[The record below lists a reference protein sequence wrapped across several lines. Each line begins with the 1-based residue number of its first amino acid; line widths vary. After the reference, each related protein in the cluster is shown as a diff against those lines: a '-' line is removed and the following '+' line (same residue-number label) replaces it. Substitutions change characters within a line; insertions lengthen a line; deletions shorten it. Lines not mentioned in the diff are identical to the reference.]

1 VAVLPRQPTPLDRP
15 LPLRFIFPL
24 LFVGVYLAHLTLL
37 RLPYYWDEA
46 GYYIPAAY
54 DFFRTGDVIPSTTL
68 ANAHPPLPSLY
79 LALWWKSGFTPTVT
93 RTAMCLITAIALL
106 AVYRLAILLNGRPWV
121 AATTTVLTAIY
132 PVWFAQSTLAHADMF
147 AAAATL
153 WGLVFVFAG
162 QPSDFPYAAPD
173 TTVRAVP
180 AGRDRMKLVNATNL
194 DRKSGER
201 RARVLWAAAA
211 CFAVAA
217 WCKETAIITPLAI
230 ALWELCMAWRNKL
243 GKPDAQPNLD
253 RRAHLRAGLVLLTP
267 IIPLLGWYAYYR
279 HRTGYLL
286 GNPEFLRYNATS
298 TLSPLRIL
306 VALAHRILQL
316 TAHMNMFVPVLCM
329 LGAMLLLPLRE
340 RDGTL
345 RPRISP
351 PDQAI
356 LYVVMAANILFYS
369 VLGGALLTR
378 YLLPLYPLILL
389 LCVSTF
395 YRRVPYWWG
404 LSLLTAAAFLIG
416 LFVNPP
422 YKFAPEDNLN
432 YADVVRLHQQA
443 IRQIVTH
450 FPGSTI
456 LTAWPASDELTKPEL
471 GYVKKPLPV
480 VTVAN
485 FSLPEIEKAAASAQ
499 DFSVGFAFSTKYDPP
514 RLMLDLGAR
523 NEALDTRF
531 FDFHRDLAPGAI
543 AHLLGGRIV
552 WRDDRQGEWAAV
564 LHFNRPQVASL
575 HTEVVTSRER

>member
-1 VAVLPRQPTPLDRP
+1 VAVRPRQPAPLDRP

-54 DFFRTGDVIPSTTL
+54 DFFRTGDVIPTTTL

-79 LALWWKSGFTPTVT
+79 LALWWKSGFTPAVT

-153 WGLVFVFAG
+153 WGLVFVFSS
-162 QPSDFPYAAPD
+162 QTRP
-173 TTVRAVP
+173 
-180 AGRDRMKLVNATNL
+180 RM
-194 DRKSGER
+194 
-201 RARVLWAAAA
+201 LWAAAA
-211 CFAVAA
+211 CFAVAT
-217 WCKETAIITPLAI
+217 WCKETAIVTPLAI
-230 ALWELCMAWRNKL
+230 ALWELYLCRRSS
-243 GKPDAQPNLD
+243 PQ
-253 RRAHLRAGLVLLTP
+253 RRAHLRAGLVLST
-267 IIPLLGWYAYYR
+267 PLLPLLAWYAYYH

-306 VALAHRILQL
+306 LALAHRILQL

-340 RDGTL
+340 RNGTE

-356 LYVVMAANILFYS
+356 LYVVMAANILFFS
-369 VLGGALLTR
+369 VIGGALLTR

-404 LSLLTAAAFLIG
+404 LGLLTAAAFLIG

-422 YKFAPEDNLN
+422 YKFAPEDNLD
-432 YADVVRLHQQA
+432 YADVIRMHQQA

-471 GYVKKPLPV
+471 GYVKKPMAV

-485 FSLPEIEKAAASAQ
+485 FSLDEMQKAAASPQ

-514 RLMLDLGAR
+514 RLLLDLGAR

-543 AHLLGGRIV
+543 AHLLGGSVV

-564 LHFNRPQVASL
+564 LHFNRPQVASQ
-575 HTEVVTSRER
+575 HTTEDVVTSSER

>member
-1 VAVLPRQPTPLDRP
+1 MAVLSKPQIQLDTS
-15 LPLRFIFPL
+15 LPLRLIFPL
-24 LFVGVYLAHLTLL
+24 LFVGVYLSHLTLL

-54 DFFRTGDVIPSTTL
+54 DFFRSGDVIPSTTL

-79 LALWWKSGFTPTVT
+79 LALWWESGFTPAVT
-93 RTAMCLITAIALL
+93 RTAMCVITAIALL
-106 AVYRLAILLNGRPWV
+106 AVYRLAILVNGRPRV
-121 AATTTVLTAIY
+121 AATITLLTAIY
-132 PVWFAQSTLAHADMF
+132 PVWFAQSTMAHADMF

-153 WGLVFVFAG
+153 WGLVFLFAA
-162 QPSDFPYAAPD
+162 QRRS
-173 TTVRAVP
+173 P
-180 AGRDRMKLVNATNL
+180 A
-194 DRKSGER
+194 
-201 RARVLWAAAA
+201 LWGAAA

-217 WCKETAIITPLAI
+217 WCKETAIVTPLAI
-230 ALWELCMAWRNKL
+230 GLWEFYLCLR
-243 GKPDAQPNLD
+243 GKSPNGTSNGTPDGSEA
-253 RRAHLRAGLVLLTP
+253 RRAHLRAGLLLLASTAT
-267 IIPLLGWYAYYR
+267 LLPWYAYYL

-286 GNPEFLRYNATS
+286 GNPAFLRYNAVS

-306 VALAHRILQL
+306 LALVHRVLQL

-329 LGAMLLLPLRE
+329 LGAMLLLPLQE
-340 RDGTL
+340 PDGSL

-351 PDQAI
+351 ADQAI
-356 LYVVMAANILFYS
+356 LYVVLAGNVLFFS
-369 VLGGALLTR
+369 VIGGALLTR

-395 YRRVPYWWG
+395 YRRVRYWWG
-404 LSLLTAAAFLIG
+404 LVLLSAIAFILG

-432 YADVVRLHQQA
+432 YADVIRLHQQA
-443 IRQIVTH
+443 IRQIVAH

-456 LTAWPASDELTKPEL
+456 LTAWPATDELTKPEL
-471 GYVKKPLPV
+471 GYVKKPLAV

-485 FSLPEIEKAAASAQ
+485 FSLSEIQKAAASAQ

-514 RLMLDLGAR
+514 RLLLDLGAR
-523 NEALDTRF
+523 NEAFDTRF

-543 AHLLGGRIV
+543 AHLLGGQIV
-552 WRDDRQGEWAAV
+552 WRGDRQGEWAAV

-575 HTEVVTSRER
+575 STPSLAGGAGQR

>member
-1 VAVLPRQPTPLDRP
+1 MAVLPRPPTPLDRP

-24 LFVGVYLAHLTLL
+24 LFVGVYLTHLTLL

-54 DFFRTGDVIPSTTL
+54 DFFRTGDVIPSSTL

-79 LALWWKSGFTPTVT
+79 LALWWHSGFTPAVT
-93 RTAMCLITAIALL
+93 RTAMCVITAIALL

-147 AAAATL
+147 AAAPTL
-153 WGLVFVFAG
+153 WGLAFVFAG
-162 QPSDFPYAAPD
+162 Q
-173 TTVRAVP
+173 RN
-180 AGRDRMKLVNATNL
+180 RRM
-194 DRKSGER
+194 
-201 RARVLWAAAA
+201 LWAAAA
-211 CFAVAA
+211 CFAVAVG
-217 WCKETAIITPLAI
+217 CKETAIVTPFAI
-230 ALWELCMAWRNKL
+230 ALWELCLCWRNSPQRK
-243 GKPDAQPNLD
+243 
-253 RRAHLRAGLVLLTP
+253 AHFRAGLLLLTP
-267 IIPLLGWYAYYR
+267 LIPLLAWYAYYR

-306 VALAHRILQL
+306 LALAHRILQL

-329 LGAMLLLPLRE
+329 LAAMLLLPLRE
-340 RDGTL
+340 RDGSE

-356 LYVVMAANILFYS
+356 LYVVMAANILFFS
-369 VLGGALLTR
+369 VIGGALLTR

-404 LSLLTAAAFLIG
+404 LALLTAAAFVIG

-432 YADVVRLHQQA
+432 YADVIRLHQLA

-450 FPGSTI
+450 FPGSTV
-456 LTAWPASDELTKPEL
+456 LTAWPATDELTKPEL
-471 GYVKKPLPV
+471 GYVKKPLAV

-485 FSLPEIEKAAASAQ
+485 FSLDEIQKAAASTQ
-499 DFSVGFAFSTKYDPP
+499 DFTVAFAFSTKYDPP
-514 RLMLDLGAR
+514 RLMLNLGAR

-575 HTEVVTSRER
+575 HTEMVTSRER

>member
-1 VAVLPRQPTPLDRP
+1 MAVRPRQPAPLDRP

-54 DFFRTGDVIPSTTL
+54 DFFRTGDVIPTTTL

-79 LALWWKSGFTPTVT
+79 LALWWKSGFTPAVT

-153 WGLVFVFAG
+153 WGLVFVFSS
-162 QPSDFPYAAPD
+162 QTRP
-173 TTVRAVP
+173 
-180 AGRDRMKLVNATNL
+180 RM
-194 DRKSGER
+194 
-201 RARVLWAAAA
+201 LWAAAA
-211 CFAVAA
+211 CFAVAT
-217 WCKETAIITPLAI
+217 WCKETAIVTPLAI
-230 ALWELCMAWRNKL
+230 ALWELYLCRRSS
-243 GKPDAQPNLD
+243 PQ
-253 RRAHLRAGLVLLTP
+253 RRAHLRAGLVLST
-267 IIPLLGWYAYYR
+267 PLLPLLAWYAYYH

-306 VALAHRILQL
+306 LALAHRILQL

-340 RDGTL
+340 RNGTE

-356 LYVVMAANILFYS
+356 LYVVMAANILFFS
-369 VLGGALLTR
+369 VIGGALLTR

-404 LSLLTAAAFLIG
+404 LGLLTAAAFLIG

-422 YKFAPEDNLN
+422 YKFAPEDNLD
-432 YADVVRLHQQA
+432 YADVIRMHQQA

-471 GYVKKPLPV
+471 GYVKKPMAV

-485 FSLPEIEKAAASAQ
+485 FSLDEMQKAAASPQ

-514 RLMLDLGAR
+514 RLLLDLGAR

-543 AHLLGGRIV
+543 AHLLGGSVV

-564 LHFNRPQVASL
+564 LHFNRPQVASQ
-575 HTEVVTSRER
+575 HTTEDVVTSSER

>member
-1 VAVLPRQPTPLDRP
+1 MAVLPRQPTLDRP

-54 DFFRTGDVIPSTTL
+54 DFFRTGDVIPSTTVV
-68 ANAHPPLPSLY
+68 NPHPPLPSLY
-79 LALWWKSGFTPTVT
+79 LALWWKSGFTPAVT

-106 AVYRLAILLNGRPWV
+106 AVYRLALLLNGRPWV

-153 WGLVFVFAG
+153 WGLVFVFDG
-162 QPSDFPYAAPD
+162 QLPERP
-173 TTVRAVP
+173 
-180 AGRDRMKLVNATNL
+180 RM
-194 DRKSGER
+194 
-201 RARVLWAAAA
+201 LWAAAVS
-211 CFAVAA
+211 FGVATL
-217 WCKETAIITPLAI
+217 CKETAIVTPLAI
-230 ALWELCMAWRNKL
+230 ALWELCL
-243 GKPDAQPNLD
+243 SL
-253 RRAHLRAGLVLLTP
+253 RRRSPAKLRAALILLTP
-267 IIPLLGWYAYYR
+267 ILPLVAWFAYYR
-279 HRTGYLL
+279 RRTGYLF

-306 VALAHRILQL
+306 LALAHRILQL

-340 RDGTL
+340 GDGTE

-351 PDQAI
+351 SDQAI

-369 VLGGALLTR
+369 VIGGALLTR

-404 LSLLTAAAFLIG
+404 LGLLSAAAFLIG

-432 YADVVRLHQQA
+432 YADVIRLHQQA

-456 LTAWPASDELTKPEL
+456 LTAWPATDELTKPEL
-471 GYVKKPLPV
+471 GYVKKPLAV
-480 VTVAN
+480 VSVPN
-485 FSLPEIEKAAASAQ
+485 FSLDEMQKAAASPQ

-514 RLMLDLGAR
+514 RLLLDLGAR

-575 HTEVVTSRER
+575 HTDVVTSKER

>member
-1 VAVLPRQPTPLDRP
+1 VAVLPEQQTQSDRP
-15 LPLRFIFPL
+15 LPLRLVFPL
-24 LFVGVYLAHLTLL
+24 LFVGVYLSHLTLL

-54 DFFRTGDVIPSTTL
+54 DFFRTGTLIPSTTL

-93 RTAMCLITAIALL
+93 RTAMCLVSAIGLL
-106 AVYRLAILLNGRPWV
+106 AVYSLGILLNGRTRV
-121 AATTTVLTAIY
+121 AATTTLLTAIY

-153 WGLVFVFAG
+153 WGLVFVFPG
-162 QPSDFPYAAPD
+162 QRRP
-173 TTVRAVP
+173 P
-180 AGRDRMKLVNATNL
+180 A
-194 DRKSGER
+194 
-201 RARVLWAAAA
+201 LWAAAA

-217 WCKETAIITPLAI
+217 WCKETAIVTPLAI
-230 ALWELCMAWRNKL
+230 ALWEMYLCLR
-243 GKPDAQPNLD
+243 GSSPD
-253 RRAHLRAGLVLLTP
+253 RRRHLRAALL
-267 IIPLLGWYAYYR
+267 LLSAPATLLAWYAYYR
-279 HRTGYLL
+279 HRTGYIF
-286 GNPEFLRYNATS
+286 GNPEFLYYNATS

-306 VALAHRILQL
+306 LALVHRVLQL

-329 LGAMLLLPLRE
+329 LGALLLLPLRE
-340 RDGTL
+340 RDGTP

-351 PDQAI
+351 ANQAI
-356 LYVVMAANILFYS
+356 LYVVLSANVLFFS

-389 LCVSTF
+389 FCVSTF

-404 LSLLTAAAFLIG
+404 LLLLSAAAFLIG

-432 YADVVRLHQQA
+432 YADVIRLHQQA
-443 IRQIVTH
+443 IRQIVAH

-456 LTAWPASDELTKPEL
+456 LTAWPATDELTKPEL
-471 GYVKKPLPV
+471 GYVKKPLTV
-480 VTVAN
+480 VKVAD
-485 FSLPEIEKAAASAQ
+485 FSLTEIQKAAASAQ

-514 RLMLDLGAR
+514 RLWLDLGSR

-543 AHLLGGRIV
+543 AHLLNGSIV
-552 WRDDRQGEWAAV
+552 WRDERQGEWAAV

-575 HTEVVTSRER
+575 ER

>member
-1 VAVLPRQPTPLDRP
+1 VAVLPEQQIPSDRP
-15 LPLRFIFPL
+15 LPLRLIFPL
-24 LFVGVYLAHLTLL
+24 LFVAIYLSHLTLL

-93 RTAMCLITAIALL
+93 RTAMCLISAIGLL
-106 AVYRLAILLNGRPWV
+106 AVYSMGILLNGRQRV
-121 AATTTVLTAIY
+121 AATATLLTAIY

-153 WGLVFVFAG
+153 WGLVFVFTA
-162 QPSDFPYAAPD
+162 QRRP
-173 TTVRAVP
+173 RA
-180 AGRDRMKLVNATNL
+180 
-194 DRKSGER
+194 
-201 RARVLWAAAA
+201 LWAAAT
-211 CFAVAA
+211 CFCVAA
-217 WCKETAIITPLAI
+217 WCKETAIVTPLAI
-230 ALWELCMAWRNKL
+230 ALWEFGL
-243 GKPDAQPNLD
+243 GLRGSGPT
-253 RRAHLRAGLVLLTP
+253 RRTRLRTALALLIPP
-267 IIPLLGWYAYYR
+267 ISLLAWYAYYR
-279 HRTGYLL
+279 HRTGFTL

-306 VALAHRILQL
+306 LAFAHRILQL

-340 RDGTL
+340 RDGSL
-345 RPRISP
+345 RPRISL
-351 PDQAI
+351 PDQALI
-356 LYVVMAANILFYS
+356 YVVLLANILFFS

-378 YLLPLYPLILL
+378 YLLPLYPLVLL

-404 LSLLTAAAFLIG
+404 LGLLTASAFLIG

-443 IRQIVTH
+443 IRQIVAR

-456 LTAWPASDELTKPEL
+456 LTAWPGTDELTKPEL
-471 GYVKKPLPV
+471 GYVKKPMAV
-480 VTVAN
+480 VTLAN
-485 FSLPEIEKAAASAQ
+485 FSLPEIQKAAAAAQ

-514 RLMLDLGAR
+514 RPFMDLGSR

-531 FDFHRDLAPGAI
+531 FDFHRDLGPAAI
-543 AHLLGGRIV
+543 AHILDGRII
-552 WRDDRQGEWAAV
+552 WRDERQGEWAAV

-575 HTEVVTSRER
+575 STPWPGKQPPDR

>member
-1 VAVLPRQPTPLDRP
+1 VAVLPEQQRPFDRP
-15 LPLRFIFPL
+15 LPLRLIFPL
-24 LFVGVYLAHLTLL
+24 LFVGVYLSHLSLL

-68 ANAHPPLPSLY
+68 PNAHPPLPSLY
-79 LALWWKSGFTPTVT
+79 LALWWKSGFTPAVT
-93 RTAMCLITAIALL
+93 RTAMCLVSAIGLL
-106 AVYRLAILLNGRPWV
+106 AVYRLGIVLNGRTRV
-121 AATTTVLTAIY
+121 AATATLLTAIY

-153 WGLVFVFAG
+153 WGLVFVFPG
-162 QPSDFPYAAPD
+162 Q
-173 TTVRAVP
+173 RRP
-180 AGRDRMKLVNATNL
+180 AD
-194 DRKSGER
+194 
-201 RARVLWAAAA
+201 LWAAAA

-217 WCKETAIITPLAI
+217 WSKETAIVTPLAI
-230 ALWELCMAWRNKL
+230 SLWEMYLCLRGNE
-243 GKPDAQPNLD
+243 QD
-253 RRAHLRAGLVLLTP
+253 RGRHLRAALL
-267 IIPLLGWYAYYR
+267 LLLPPATLLAWYAYFR
-279 HRTGYLL
+279 HRTGYIL

-306 VALAHRILQL
+306 LALAHRILQL

-329 LGAMLLLPLRE
+329 LGAMLLLPLRDT
-340 RDGTL
+340 DGTL

-351 PDQAI
+351 ANQAI
-356 LYVVMAANILFYS
+356 LYVVIAANILFFS

-404 LSLLTAAAFLIG
+404 LVLLSAAAFVIG

-432 YADVVRLHQQA
+432 YADVIRLHQQA
-443 IRQIVTH
+443 IRQIVSR
-450 FPGSTI
+450 FPGSTV
-456 LTAWPASDELTKPEL
+456 LTAWPATDELTKPEL
-471 GYVKKPLPV
+471 GYVKKPVAV
-480 VTVAN
+480 VAVAN
-485 FSLPEIEKAAASAQ
+485 FSLPEIQKAAASAQ

-514 RLMLDLGAR
+514 RLWLNLGSR
-523 NEALDTRF
+523 NETFDTRF
-531 FDFHRDLAPGAI
+531 FDFHRDLEPSAI
-543 AHLLGGRIV
+543 AHFLNGNVV

-575 HTEVVTSRER
+575 GGEPATIIPEP

>member
-79 LALWWKSGFTPTVT
+79 LALWWMSGFTPAVT

-106 AVYRLAILLNGRPWV
+106 AVYRLAIVLNGRPWV

-153 WGLVFVFAG
+153 WGLVFVFD
-162 QPSDFPYAAPD
+162 SH
-173 TTVRAVP
+173 
-180 AGRDRMKLVNATNL
+180 
-194 DRKSGER
+194 R

-230 ALWELCMAWRNKL
+230 ALWELCLAWRHKL
-243 GKPDAQPNLD
+243 GKPDAQPGLD
-253 RRAHLRAGLVLLTP
+253 RRSHLRAGLVLLTP
-267 IIPLLGWYAYYR
+267 TIPLLGWYAYYH
-279 HRTGYLL
+279 HRTGFLL

-306 VALAHRILQL
+306 LALAHRILQL

-340 RDGTL
+340 RDGTE

-351 PDQAI
+351 SDQAI

-369 VLGGALLTR
+369 VIGGALLTR

-404 LSLLTAAAFLIG
+404 LSLLTAAAFFIG
-416 LFVNPP
+416 LFINPP
-422 YKFAPEDNLN
+422 YKFAPQDNLN

-471 GYVKKPLPV
+471 GYVKKPLAV

-485 FSLPEIEKAAASAQ
+485 FSLSEIEKAAASPQ
-499 DFSVGFAFSTKYDPP
+499 DFSVGFAFSTKFDPP

-575 HTEVVTSRER
+575 HTDVVTSRER

>member
-1 VAVLPRQPTPLDRP
+1 VAVLPLQPTPLDRP

-54 DFFRTGDVIPSTTL
+54 DFFRTGDVIPTSTL
-68 ANAHPPLPSLY
+68 ANSHPPLPSLY

-153 WGLVFVFAG
+153 WGLVFVFDG
-162 QPSDFPYAAPD
+162 QRRP
-173 TTVRAVP
+173 
-180 AGRDRMKLVNATNL
+180 RM
-194 DRKSGER
+194 
-201 RARVLWAAAA
+201 LWAAAG
-211 CFAVAA
+211 CFAVSA
-217 WCKETAIITPLAI
+217 WCKETAIVTPLAI
-230 ALWELCMAWRNKL
+230 AMWELWLCWRSN
-243 GKPDAQPNLD
+243 PRP
-253 RRAHLRAGLVLLTP
+253 RARLRAGLILLTP
-267 IIPLLGWYAYYR
+267 IIPLAAWYAYYR

-340 RDGTL
+340 RDGTQ

-351 PDQAI
+351 PNQAI

-404 LSLLTAAAFLIG
+404 LGLLSAAAFV
-416 LFVNPP
+416 F
-422 YKFAPEDNLN
+422 
-432 YADVVRLHQQA
+432 
-443 IRQIVTH
+443 
-450 FPGSTI
+450 
-456 LTAWPASDELTKPEL
+456 
-471 GYVKKPLPV
+471 
-480 VTVAN
+480 
-485 FSLPEIEKAAASAQ
+485 
-499 DFSVGFAFSTKYDPP
+499 
-514 RLMLDLGAR
+514 
-523 NEALDTRF
+523 
-531 FDFHRDLAPGAI
+531 
-543 AHLLGGRIV
+543 
-552 WRDDRQGEWAAV
+552 
-564 LHFNRPQVASL
+564 
-575 HTEVVTSRER
+575 